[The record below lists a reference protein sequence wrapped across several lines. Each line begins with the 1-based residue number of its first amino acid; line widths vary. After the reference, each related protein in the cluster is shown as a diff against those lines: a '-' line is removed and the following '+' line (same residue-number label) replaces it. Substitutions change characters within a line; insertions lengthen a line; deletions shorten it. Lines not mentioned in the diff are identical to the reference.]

1 MQRDIKIDRFNLS
14 GKVVLISGASRGIG
28 RAIALEFESAK
39 AKVVG
44 VSRTPASHAAMNAL
58 TAYKSIDISDHE
70 KFQEMLDWIKK
81 SLGSLDVHVHCAG
94 VSQSLIR

>member
-39 AKVVG
+39 PKVVG
-44 VSRTPASHAAMNAL
+44 VSRTSESHAAMNAL
-58 TAYKSIDISDHE
+58 TAYKSIDISGHE